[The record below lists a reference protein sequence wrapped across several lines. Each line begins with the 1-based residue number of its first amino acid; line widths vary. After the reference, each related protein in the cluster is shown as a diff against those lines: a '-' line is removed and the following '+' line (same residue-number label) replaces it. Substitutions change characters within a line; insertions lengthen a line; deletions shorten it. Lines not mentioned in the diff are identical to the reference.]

1 MPAITRPP
9 VAAADLHA
17 AFLAE
22 LPRFAAHARLA
33 TRHVA
38 CPDTRADLVAE
49 TLALAWRQFARLHR
63 RGKDP
68 GAFVTTLALRCSQ
81 AVRAG
86 RRLVRSDGAR
96 DALSPV
102 ARARHGF
109 AVERL
114 PHPRCDAP
122 HLATALADD
131 TRTPVPDQAA
141 FRLDF
146 PRWRA
151 GFRPRTRAVLD
162 ALAVGGRTGE
172 VARRFGL
179 SQGRV
184 SQLRRVFAVKWKQF
198 HEVTQGRP

>member
-1 MPAITRPP
+1 MTATIRPP
-9 VAAADLHA
+9 VAAGDLHA

-22 LPRFAAHARLA
+22 LPRFAAHARYA

-38 CPDTRADLVAE
+38 CPDTRADLAAE
-49 TLALAWRQFARLHR
+49 VLALAWRQFARLHR

-68 GAFVTTLALRCSQ
+68 GTFVTTLALRCSQ

-86 RRLVRSDGAR
+86 RRLVRSDSAR

-102 ARARHGF
+102 AKVRHGF

-114 PHPRCDAP
+114 PHPRCEAP
-122 HLATALADD
+122 HLAEALADN
-131 TRTPVPDQAA
+131 TRTPVPEQAA

-151 GFRPRTRAVLD
+151 EFRPRTRAILD
-162 ALAVGGRTGE
+162 ALAGGERTGD
-172 VARRFGL
+172 VARRFGI
-179 SQGRV
+179 SMGRV
-184 SQLRRVFAVKWKQF
+184 SQLRQVFAASWQRF
-198 HEVTQGRP
+198 HEG

>member
-1 MPAITRPP
+1 MTETTRPP
-9 VAAADLHA
+9 VPTSRLHA
-17 AFLAE
+17 AFLAA
-22 LPRFAAHARLA
+22 LPRIRAHARYA
-33 TRHVA
+33 FRHVA
-38 CPDTRADLVAE
+38 CPDTRDDRVAE
-49 TLALAWRQFARLHR
+49 TVAIAWRQFARLHR

-68 GAFVTTLALRCSQ
+68 SRFVTTLALRCSQ

-102 ARARHGF
+102 ARARHRF

-114 PHPRCDAP
+114 PHPRCGVP
-122 HLATALADD
+122 HLAEALADD
-131 TRTPVPDQAA
+131 TRTPVPEQAA
-141 FRLDF
+141 FRLDY

-162 ALAVGGRTGE
+162 ALAGGGRTGE

-184 SQLRRVFAVKWKQF
+184 SQLRRQFADNWRQF
-198 HEVTQGRP
+198 HGG

>member
-1 MPAITRPP
+1 MPAPAALRSH
-9 VAAADLHA
+9 AADLHA

-22 LPRFAAHARLA
+22 LPRFDAHARYA
-33 TRHVA
+33 TRHIA

-49 TLALAWRQFARLHR
+49 IRRARPGGSSSGCTAGAR
-63 RGKDP
+63 TRGSSSP
-68 GAFVTTLALRCSQ
+68 PSPCGCSQ

-86 RRLVRSDGAR
+86 RRLVRSDSAR

-114 PHPRCDAP
+114 PHPRCDVP
-122 HLATALADD
+122 HLAEALADN
-131 TRTPVPDQAA
+131 TRTPVPEQAA
-141 FRLDF
+141 FRLDY

-162 ALAVGGRTGE
+162 ALAVGERTGD
-172 VARRFGL
+172 VARRFGI
-179 SQGRV
+179 SFRSG
-184 SQLRRVFAVKWKQF
+184 
-198 HEVTQGRP
+198 

>member
-1 MPAITRPP
+1 MTATTRPP

-22 LPRFAAHARLA
+22 LPRFDAHARFA
-33 TRHVA
+33 TRHVTCA
-38 CPDTRADLVAE
+38 DTRSDLTAE
-49 TLALAWRQFARLHR
+49 ILALAWRQFVRLHR

-68 GAFVTTLALRCSQ
+68 GKFVTTLALRCSQ

-86 RRLVRSDGAR
+86 RRLVRSDSAR

-114 PHPRCDAP
+114 PHPQCDVP
-122 HLATALADD
+122 HLAEALTDN
-131 TRTPVPDQAA
+131 TRTPVPEQAA

-162 ALAVGGRTGE
+162 ALAVGERTGD
-172 VARRFGL
+172 VARRFGI
-179 SQGRV
+179 SSG
-184 SQLRRVFAVKWKQF
+184 
-198 HEVTQGRP
+198 E

>member
-9 VAAADLHA
+9 LAAADPHA

-22 LPRFAAHARLA
+22 LPRFAAHARFA
-33 TRHVA
+33 ARHIT
-38 CPDTRADLVAE
+38 CPHRRAEFQAE
-49 TLALAWRQFARLHR
+49 VLALAWRQFARRHR

-86 RRLVRSDGAR
+86 RRLVRADGAR

-102 ARARHGF
+102 ARVRHGF

-114 PHPRCDAP
+114 PHPRCGVP
-122 HLATALADD
+122 HLAEALADD
-131 TRTPVPDQAA
+131 TRTPVPEQAA
-141 FRLDF
+141 FRLDY

-172 VARRFGL
+172 VARRFGI

-184 SQLRRVFAVKWKQF
+184 SQLRREFAASWRRFQ
-198 HEVTQGRP
+198 EG